1 MLKMYRV
8 DNDED
13 LQIDLKE
20 LFENYE
26 DHLDKDLNKIFKK
39 LLNKKPEFITDEER
53 EIIEDFYYNMDNL
66 VATMVQIRH
75 KINKED

>member
-1 MLKMYRV
+1 MYKI
-8 DNDED
+8 DYDED

-39 LLNKKPEFITDEER
+39 LLNKKPEFITDKER

-75 KINKED
+75 KINEED

>member
-1 MLKMYRV
+1 MYRV

-39 LLNKKPEFITDEER
+39 LLNQKPEFITDEEG
-53 EIIEDFYYNMDNL
+53 EIIIEFYYYIETL
-66 VATMVQIRH
+66 VETIGEI
-75 KINKED
+75 KLKLDLKD

>member
-1 MLKMYRV
+1 MYKI
-8 DNDED
+8 DYDEN

-39 LLNKKPEFITDEER
+39 LLNQKPEFITDEEGDKIN
-53 EIIEDFYYNMDNL
+53 EFYYYIETL
-66 VATMVQIRH
+66 VETIGEIRL
-75 KINKED
+75 KLDLID

>member
-1 MLKMYRV
+1 MYKI
-8 DNDED
+8 DYDEN

-39 LLNKKPEFITDEER
+39 LLNKKPEFITDEEG
-53 EIIEDFYYNMDNL
+53 EIINEFYYYIETL
-66 VATMVQIRH
+66 VETIGEIRL
-75 KINKED
+75 KLDLID

>member
-1 MLKMYRV
+1 MYKI
-8 DNDED
+8 DYDEN

-39 LLNKKPEFITDEER
+39 LLNTKPEFITDEEG
-53 EIIEDFYYNMDNL
+53 EIINEFYYYIETL
-66 VATMVQIRH
+66 VETIGEIRL
-75 KINKED
+75 KLDLID

>member
-1 MLKMYRV
+1 MYRV